1 MSAET
6 KTAENTTTEK
16 VISISSKLT
25 IESLD
30 SKVIENKRIL
40 IRVDFNVPFV
50 KGTTEISNPQR
61 VEAALPTIQYA
72 LDNGA
77 QSVVLMSHLGR
88 PKGNVVS
95 SLSLKPV
102 ATLLES
108 LLKRP
113 VIFLK
118 DCCGKDVEET
128 VSSNCEQ
135 GTVFLLE
142 NLRFHS
148 MEEKKG
154 ESANNTIITPS
165 EESIEEFRSSL
176 FSLGDVYINDAFGT
190 AHRAHT
196 SMVGSKH
203 EHRAA
208 GLLMKKELNYFSQ
221 ALENPQRPFLC
232 ILGGSKVTD
241 KIQLINNLIKV
252 ADEII
257 IGGGM
262 AYTFL
267 KVLYNMNIGDS
278 LYDEEGAKIVSS
290 IMDQANDRNVAI
302 HLPIDFITADRFD
315 ANAITGLA
323 AVEAGTEENSGIPNG
338 WMGLDIGPKSS
349 KTFADVIERAK
360 TILWNGPMG
369 VFEFE
374 NFAKGTKYM
383 MDAVVSATE
392 LNNATTIIGGGDTS
406 TCAKIFQMEH
416 LVSHVSTGGGA
427 SLALMEG
434 KILPG
439 VDALCTV

>member
-1 MSAET
+1 
-6 KTAENTTTEK
+6 
-16 VISISSKLT
+16 
-25 IESLD
+25 
-30 SKVIENKRIL
+30 
-40 IRVDFNVPFV
+40 
-50 KGTTEISNPQR
+50 
-61 VEAALPTIQYA
+61 
-72 LDNGA
+72 
-77 QSVVLMSHLGR
+77 MSHLGR

-349 KTFADVIERAK
+349 KKFADVIERAK